1 MALVSANVRVGRTG
15 GVFVNL
21 AGNADVP
28 TGPTSPL
35 GPDFDE
41 AGYLTDSGIVE
52 SHDSQV
58 NDLVAWQNGDVVRK
72 VQTSHDVT
80 FSLTLMETNPV
91 TLETYYGNYTA
102 GHVEITG
109 DLLPRLP
116 WVFDVFDGDE
126 MHRVVIP
133 AGQITER
140 GDVERVNA
148 NAIAYP
154 ITITAYPVDGVK
166 AHIYFAEIESS

>member
-1 MALVSANVRVGRTG
+1 MSLVSANVRVAVTG

-21 AGNADVP
+21 DGNASVP
-28 TGPTSPL
+28 TNATTPL
-35 GPDFDE
+35 GPEFDE
-41 AGYLTDSGIVE
+41 VGYLTDAGIIE

-58 NDLVAWQNGDVVRK
+58 NDLAAWQNGDVVRK

-80 FSLTLMETNPV
+80 FQLSLMETNPT
-91 TLETYYGNYTA
+91 TLEAYYGNYDN
-102 GHVEITG
+102 GHVKVTG
-109 DLLPRLP
+109 ELLPRLP

-140 GDVERVNA
+140 GDVQRVNA
-148 NAIAYP
+148 DAMAYP
-154 ITITAYPVDGVK
+154 VTITAFPVDGVK
-166 AHIYFAEIESS
+166 AHIYLAQIASS